1 MARTIKAATSPS
13 KAEQQRVRL
22 DALSEVAANFK
33 GWQPGR
39 KVLTPVSSVPTIFPQ
54 FDVATRV
61 RGYPIQRVVMIHG
74 PSNMGKTT
82 FMLGLG
88 RSFLERGHFYFHVD
102 AEMTT
107 PEPWVQE
114 NLGQMADS
122 PNFMAIRPHSFEE
135 TADAVRT
142 AAERLNMLRA
152 NGKIPADTV
161 ALFGIDSLQK
171 LVPKDLLKKLLDPKA
186 NKDKNID
193 PLKGRGGM
201 FQAAL
206 NTAWMRELIPLL
218 YHCNAGLVLLARE
231 SQNPDAGMFE
241 KDYRVGGGNAVYY
254 DSSLVCR
261 ITRGGWVE
269 QGSDDNKVI
278 IGERHL
284 VQIMKTKVGHKDAKV
299 SLCYFHTSNGKLIPA
314 GFDRARDVVE
324 LGLRAG
330 VLTKTGNSIVDKDT
344 GDIYGGS
351 LNKAVVHLTAN
362 LPELDDLQVRVLAV
376 AQPEETDVGAVE

>member
-1 MARTIKAATSPS
+1 MAALAEV
-13 KAEQQRVRL
+13 AEQ
-22 DALSEVAANFK
+22 FK

-61 RGYPIQRVVMIHG
+61 RGYPIQRIVMLHG

-82 FMLGLG
+82 FLLGLG
-88 RSFLERGHFYFHVD
+88 RSFLQRGHFYFHVD

-135 TADAVRT
+135 TAEAVRS
-142 AAERLNMLRA
+142 AAERLNKLREL
-152 NGKIPADTV
+152 GRIPADTV

-171 LVPKDLLKKLLDPKA
+171 LVPRDLLKKLLEPK
-186 NKDKNID
+186 NKENID

-231 SQNPDAGMFE
+231 SQNPDATMFE

-269 QGSDDNKVI
+269 QGSGETKTI

-284 VQIMKTKVGHKDAKV
+284 VQIVKTKVGHKDAKV
-299 SLCYFHTSNGKLIPA
+299 SVCHFHTSNGKLIPA
-314 GFDRARDVVE
+314 GFDRARDVIE

-330 VLTKTGNSIVDKDT
+330 VLTKQGNSIVDKET

-351 LNKAVVHLTAN
+351 ENKAVVHLNDNIA
-362 LPELDDLQVRVLAV
+362 ELDDLQARVLAV
-376 AQPEETDVGAVE
+376 AQPEETDTGAVE

>member
-1 MARTIKAATSPS
+1 
-13 KAEQQRVRL
+13 
-22 DALSEVAANFK
+22 
-33 GWQPGR
+33 
-39 KVLTPVSSVPTIFPQ
+39 VSSVPTIFPQ

-114 NLGQMADS
+114 NLGAMADS
-122 PNFMAIRPHSFEE
+122 PKFKAIRPHSFEE

-142 AAERLNMLRA
+142 AAEQLSKLRA
-152 NGKIPADTV
+152 SGQISEDTV

-171 LVPKDLLKKLLDPKA
+171 LVPKDLLKKLLDPKL

-193 PLKGRGGM
+193 PMKGRGGM

-218 YHCNAGLVLLARE
+218 CCSLASRRTPMQGCTRRTTRLE
-231 SQNPDAGMFE
+231 AETPCITTARWSVASRATDG
-241 KDYRVGGGNAVYY
+241 
-254 DSSLVCR
+254 SS
-261 ITRGGWVE
+261 
-269 QGSDDNKVI
+269 
-278 IGERHL
+278 
-284 VQIMKTKVGHKDAKV
+284 
-299 SLCYFHTSNGKLIPA
+299 
-314 GFDRARDVVE
+314 RARVTT
-324 LGLRAG
+324 RW
-330 VLTKTGNSIVDKDT
+330 
-344 GDIYGGS
+344 
-351 LNKAVVHLTAN
+351 
-362 LPELDDLQVRVLAV
+362 
-376 AQPEETDVGAVE
+376 

>member
-1 MARTIKAATSPS
+1 M
-13 KAEQQRVRL
+13 Q
-22 DALSEVAANFK
+22 ALNEVAGDFK
-33 GWQPGR
+33 GWVQGR

-61 RGYPIQRVVMIHG
+61 RGYPIQRVVLVHG
-74 PSNMGKTT
+74 PSNHGKTT

-122 PNFMAIRPHSFEE
+122 PNFLAIRPESFEE
-135 TADAVRT
+135 TAEAVRS
-142 AAERLNMLRA
+142 AADKLRA
-152 NGKIPADTV
+152 MRDSKKIPLETV

-171 LVPKDLLKKLLDPKA
+171 LVPKDFLTKLLDPKQ
-186 NKDKNID
+186 NKDQNID

-201 FQAAL
+201 FLAAL

-218 YHCNAGLVLLARE
+218 YHCNAGLVLLGRE
-231 SQNPDAGMFE
+231 SQNTEKSGMFDR
-241 KDYRVGGGNAVYY
+241 DYKVGGGNAVYY

-261 ITRGGWVE
+261 ITRAEWVKR
-269 QGSDDNKVI
+269 GSGDNERI
-278 IGERHL
+278 IGERHA
-284 VQIMKTKVGHKDAKV
+284 VEITKTKVGHKDAKITR
-299 SLCYFHTSNGKLIPA
+299 CYFHTSNGQHIPA
-314 GFDRARDVVE
+314 GFDRARDVLE

-330 VLTKTGNSIVDKDT
+330 VLKKDGNAIEDLETGER
-344 GDIYGGS
+344 YGA
-351 LNKAVVHLTAN
+351 NINDAVLKLSDVENVMT
-362 LPELDDLQVRVLAV
+362 LDDLQMRVLAV
-376 AQPEETDVGAVE
+376 AQPEETDEVAS